1 MTKNKTKLIMTII
14 SLCFILFFRFIP
26 APEGLSVTGMQVIG
40 LFIGIML
47 MWNFVGID
55 WPSFLC
61 MALLA
66 VFEIM
71 TPGQIFQTG
80 MGNATINFLLVF
92 FMLSHVLSQVGF
104 SRRVAI
110 WCITNKVAQKS
121 SWAFVIMFLFGAM
134 FMASFMSQTAA
145 LLIFLPI
152 AEQIFQELNYGKGD
166 RFPEMLVL
174 GLGIAVGIGSA
185 NTPLGHAI
193 ILIPIQLL
201 AEQTGLSVNIMSYSI
216 FGIATGLVIFL
227 FVILM
232 YRFLYRPDL
241 SKLKGFDVKSLRAE
255 IKPMS
260 KQEKISCAMF
270 LLVIA
275 IWILQGFL
283 EDIWPSVGVYLAG
296 LGNAIPVMVVII
308 ILCVWE
314 VDGKPIMDYK
324 EAITKGVPWSALVF
338 NAAVL
343 VLSGAL
349 TLDSVGISDFLV
361 TKLSPLVE
369 GMNPS
374 IFILAISALCVLATN
389 FSSNTV
395 CATVFYTISA
405 PIALAMGN
413 VNMVALASVIGAA
426 ASYAFATPPATMPMA
441 VVAGTGWVDVKAMF
455 KYGGLAAIASMLILA
470 FIGYPIAAAVL

>member
-14 SLCFILFFRFIP
+14 SLCFILFFRLIP
-26 APEGLSVTGMQVIG
+26 APEGLTATGMQVIG

-66 VFEIM
+66 IFEIM

-152 AEQIFQELNYGKGD
+152 AEQIFQELDYSKGE
-166 RFPEMLVL
+166 RFPQMLVL

-201 AEQTGLSVNIMSYSI
+201 AEQTGLTVNIVSYSI
-216 FGIATGLVIFL
+216 FGIVTGVLVFL
-227 FVILM
+227 CLVLV

-241 SKLKGFDVKSLRAE
+241 SKLKGFDVTSLRAE

-260 KQEKISCAMF
+260 KQEKISCTMF
-270 LLVIA
+270 ILVII

-283 EDIWPSVGVYLAG
+283 EDILPTIGGYLSG
-296 LGNAIPVMVVII
+296 LGNAIPVMVVVI

-361 TKLSPLVE
+361 NNISPLVQ
-369 GMNPS
+369 GMDPG
-374 IFILAISALCVLATN
+374 IFILVISVLCVLATN
-389 FSSNTV
+389 FASNTV

-426 ASYAFATPPATMPMA
+426 ASYAFATPPSTMPMA

-455 KYGGLAAIASMLILA
+455 KYGGLMAVISMLLLA
-470 FIGYPIAAAVL
+470 FVGYPIASAVL